1 MAWELRPGSPGP
13 YYYRATRTP
22 EGRVVKE
29 YYGRGERAQAAA
41 AAVARS
47 QAQRNADHQAVQE
60 ERGRLAE
67 PDGLMA
73 ELVGLTQLLLE
84 ATLLAKGFH
93 RLNYGRWRKRRGTEA
108 RSREAARA

>member
-1 MAWELRPGSPGP
+1 MGWEHRPGGSAP
-13 YYYRATRTP
+13 YYYHAARTP

-47 QAQRNADHQAVQE
+47 QARRNADRRAVQE
-60 ERGRLAE
+60 ERGRLAG

-73 ELVGLTQLLLE
+73 ELVGVTQVLLD
-84 ATLLAKGFH
+84 AALLAKGFH